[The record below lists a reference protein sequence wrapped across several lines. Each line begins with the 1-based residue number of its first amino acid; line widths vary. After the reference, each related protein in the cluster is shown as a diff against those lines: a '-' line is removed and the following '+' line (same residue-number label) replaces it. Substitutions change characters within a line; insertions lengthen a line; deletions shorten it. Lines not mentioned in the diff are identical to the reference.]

1 MQNLAASFPQLPF
14 LGPISSVASGNPA
27 GASNPTTTNANS
39 GSRPDQDAQEN
50 GGAGQEQQSQF
61 GMDSA
66 NLQQLML
73 AAASAAANSNVEGN
87 AFQKYYLSQMQ
98 SASSTPHIDP
108 GTNPAMG
115 NPAGDMDSGLG
126 QQQSAISQ
134 SFFDTLFNPQQS
146 QHPAGMTPQASE
158 MLNSSKMQQMNQNLG
173 NGFGEMTPE
182 LLAQIMDMVSGQQ
195 QELKPS
201 GHARQMTHGPTHKMS
216 AQSGCSSGDNS
227 TPISPNGQQMNPA
240 SSQLFDQLQ
249 LLGILGGTSVS
260 NSLNP
265 ADLFTSSN
273 SYMNTSSAAN
283 SALSQAFN
291 SNNSNSG
298 SDFASLA
305 ASLNLN
311 LNGGGASHAP
321 NMDTHNNQAATAAA
335 VQAALLGATSGSFSQ
350 ANFSGNSPNKSLDSY
365 CEICDKQLCNRYFLK
380 THKQK
385 KHGIFEDGSTAGSTG
400 SPVKTSF
407 GQSQGSFE
415 SDSYAHANS
424 ARSTAPTQSH
434 SSVIVSSGQNAGS
447 LDHDSDRHGSGDS
460 SPLAKM
466 PKLSSCSTS
475 SSSSIQHNLMASL
488 MNGTAGVSGNALHAL
503 FGGGKSALDFL
514 SSFPGIMGNG
524 HAEQRTPTK
533 SPTEEEQFNV
543 TESGNTV
550 SNACSYCDK
559 EFDSRVNLLQHQI
572 LQHGGNSISTTFQ
585 RPACGSP
592 LSSSTGATHGG
603 STSGS
608 SEANL
613 NGNLQSQLGNSFLNN
628 LLPGMPLPFLLPQQ
642 LAQFGG
648 DMSSGGV
655 QSPTA
660 QGSQGQT
667 PKLVA
672 KRQYSSTS
680 KNYCDLCKKEVCNK
694 YFLRTHMLKMHNIVI
709 DENKSVIANID
720 TLEKERSGSISFR
733 CDICQV
739 NMQTRNDLRQH
750 KREAHG
756 LAPTPLLT
764 PPLSGS
770 LQTTPSRKSGI
781 HTALSASGP
790 SMVSQQ
796 SQKLMGQRFFGQP
809 VPDNLSDENEQN
821 ENDEETK
828 PKIES
833 DENAGTSLAANVE
846 MILNSI
852 AGGKI
857 GAEKALSQVLAQ
869 GLASNAQ
876 VKKEADGSEDA
887 NSMDNNVPSS
897 SASSTF
903 EAANSATSSVST
915 STPKC
920 EICGQEFADQVMLK
934 LHHINQH
941 SLGNGNILSLLTQQ
955 QQNQLPNDGSD
966 IMQSLTQIALE
977 MAKANHAQNQGSMI
991 NNQALAAPVQHTCTH
1006 CNRQY
1011 KSKLALQN
1019 HTKLVHHNFVA
1030 KLSPTKKSK
1039 RPVISPKKVKKL
1051 RSSFTCMKCQRRF
1064 STRAECSEHIIAHL
1078 KAEKENENLQNQAFT
1093 APNSQQSLRNT
1104 SPAVKS
1110 FRSNSFGNG
1119 GHQEQDSNNNSASIH
1134 ACRSLPMERDDEMGE
1149 REQIRRMS
1157 QPVGI
1162 ELSRSKPS
1170 EFDDNLLCTFIRE
1183 DLTDEEQ
1190 DQVLSANHTQLTL
1203 SLEMPGAGPTPT
1215 SVAGAVG
1222 SGSAHPSSSS
1232 SSYDDGFLMID
1243 ANSEGNDAVDQVVS
1257 EIHEERCRRQSHHN
1271 IKEEKHSHTPEEQ
1284 SSDHCEESD
1293 TGKMSPEN
1301 VTPRWSPAS
1310 VSTHLHLAPPQ
1321 QCNWPAASAPGV
1333 VSQTSPHSGSTSP
1346 LSVNLAHTISQMAP
1360 FEAYAHPL
1368 SSGSSSGTSSTQ
1380 TTQKP
1385 YAHQSFVLKTIHNNN
1400 SSSGANNSQLLFDE
1414 LVAYLPVKAHVQEPV
1429 QLTIELHPSP
1439 HLDTHVQHL

>member
-14 LGPISSVASGNPA
+14 LGPIASVANGNPTA
-27 GASNPTTTNANS
+27 PNPTTTNANS
-39 GSRPDQDAQEN
+39 GSHPDQDAQEN

-126 QQQSAISQ
+126 QQQSAINQ
-134 SFFDTLFNPQQS
+134 SFFDTLFNTQQN
-146 QHPAGMTPQASE
+146 QHQSLTPQVSAAE
-158 MLNSSKMQQMNQNLG
+158 MLNGSKMQQMSQNMG

-195 QELKPS
+195 NELKPS
-201 GHARQMTHGPTHKMS
+201 GQTRQMTHGPTHKMS

-260 NSLNP
+260 NGLNP

-273 SYMNTSSAAN
+273 SYMNTTAAN

-291 SNNSNSG
+291 ANNNNSG

-311 LNGGGASHAP
+311 LNGGGASHAS
-321 NMDTHNNQAATAAA
+321 NMDTHSSQAATAAA
-335 VQAALLGATSGSFSQ
+335 VQAALLAATSGSFSQ

-385 KHGIFEDGSTAGSTG
+385 KHGIYEDGSTAGSTG

-415 SDSYAHANS
+415 SDSYGHANN

-488 MNGTAGVSGNALHAL
+488 MNGTAGNPNQVACRRRAVQCHRIREHGLKRLQLLRQGIRFPSQ
-503 FGGGKSALDFL
+503 
-514 SSFPGIMGNG
+514 SS
-524 HAEQRTPTK
+524 T
-533 SPTEEEQFNV
+533 
-543 TESGNTV
+543 
-550 SNACSYCDK
+550 
-559 EFDSRVNLLQHQI
+559 
-572 LQHGGNSISTTFQ
+572 

-603 STSGS
+603 STSGC
-608 SEANL
+608 SEANP

-628 LLPGMPLPFLLPQQ
+628 LLPGGLPLPFLLPQQ

-648 DMSSGGV
+648 DMSGGGV

-660 QGSQGQT
+660 QGSQG
-667 PKLVA
+667 
-672 KRQYSSTS
+672 
-680 KNYCDLCKKEVCNK
+680 
-694 YFLRTHMLKMHNIVI
+694 MHNIVI

-790 SMVSQQ
+790 SMVSQH

-809 VPDNLSDENEQN
+809 VPDNLSCDESEQN
-821 ENDEETK
+821 ENDDETK
-828 PKIES
+828 PKLES
-833 DENAGTSLAANVE
+833 DENAGTSAALAANVE

-857 GAEKALSQVLAQ
+857 GADKALSQVLAQ
-869 GLASNAQ
+869 GLGNGQ
-876 VKKEADGSEDA
+876 VKKEAADGSENDA

-915 STPKC
+915 SAQKC
-920 EICGQEFADQVMLK
+920 EICSQEFTDQIMLK
-934 LHHINQH
+934 FHHISQH
-941 SLGNGNILSLLTQQ
+941 GLGNANILSLLTQQ
-955 QQNQLPNDGSD
+955 QNQLPLNDGSD
-966 IMQSLTQIALE
+966 IITQIALE
-977 MAKANHAQNQGSMI
+977 MAKANQAQNQGSI
-991 NNQALAAPVQHTCTH
+991 TNSPALAAPVQHTCTH

-1078 KAEKENENLQNQAFT
+1078 KAEKEKENLQNQAFT
-1093 APNSQQSLRNT
+1093 APNSQQSLSNT
-1104 SPAVKS
+1104 SPAVKP

-1119 GHQEQDSNNNSASIH
+1119 HKEQDSNNNSASIH
-1134 ACRSLPMERDDEMGE
+1134 ACRSLPMERAGEMGE

-1203 SLEMPGAGPTPT
+1203 SLEMPEAGPTPT
-1215 SVAGAVG
+1215 SAAGAVG

-1232 SSYDDGFLMID
+1232 VGSSYDDGYLMID
-1243 ANSEGNDAVDQVVS
+1243 ANSEGNDAVDQV
-1257 EIHEERCRRQSHHN
+1257 
-1271 IKEEKHSHTPEEQ
+1271 PEEQ

-1301 VTPRWSPAS
+1301 VTPSWSPAS
-1310 VSTHLHLAPPQ
+1310 VSTHLNLNLAPPQ

-1400 SSSGANNSQLLFDE
+1400 SGLLFDE
-1414 LVAYLPVKAHVQEPV
+1414 LVAYLPVKAHIQEPV

-1439 HLDTHVQHL
+1439 HLDTHVKHL